1 MKSQKMHGK
10 KVVTL
15 KNAEL
20 KKDVYFRLQK
30 ISDKEMTYSRTI
42 VKKSKK
48 NLQGFFL
55 FFIFLYKFLIWVN
68 D

>member
-1 MKSQKMHGK
+1 MHGK

>member
-42 VKKSKK
+42 AKKSKK

-55 FFIFLYKFLIWVN
+55 IFLSFSTN
-68 D
+68 F

>member
-1 MKSQKMHGK
+1 MHGK

-48 NLQGFFL
+48 NLQGFF
-55 FFIFLYKFLIWVN
+55 FIFYLSLQIFNMGK
-68 D
+68 